1 MLKSI
6 AFSLMTVL
14 FGATAV
20 AQAACGNSCCTQAAP
35 CCTSGAP
42 TAPADEHSNMPMPTA
57 KASQST
63 RSFSYQPSNG
73 YRSATPSRSQGFNV
87 RGATS
92 KALGN
97 Y

>member
-1 MLKSI
+1 MFKSI
-6 AFSLMTVL
+6 SVSLLTLL
-14 FGATAV
+14 FGATTA

-42 TAPADEHSNMPMPTA
+42 AAPADEQASMQMPMT
-57 KASQST
+57 KAPQST

-73 YRSATPSRSQGFNV
+73 YRATPSQGWNG
-87 RGATS
+87 RGAAS

>member
-14 FGATAV
+14 FSATAV
-20 AQAACGNSCCTQAAP
+20 AQAACGNSCCTQGAP

-42 TAPADEHSNMPMPTA
+42 AAPADEHSNMQMPTA

-73 YRSATPSRSQGFNV
+73 NRPTSSSRSQGFNI

-92 KALGN
+92 KAMGN

>member
-6 AFSLMTVL
+6 AFSLMTVV

-42 TAPADEHSNMPMPTA
+42 AAPAEEHSDMPMPMT
-57 KASQST
+57 KAPQST
-63 RSFSYQPSNG
+63 RSFSYQASNG
-73 YRSATPSRSQGFNV
+73 YRSAIPGRSHGFNV

>member
-1 MLKSI
+1 MLRTI
-6 AFSLMTVL
+6 ILSLLTVL

-20 AQAACGNSCCTQAAP
+20 AHAACGTSCCTQATAS
-35 CCTSGAP
+35 CTAGAP
-42 TAPADEHSNMPMPTA
+42 AAPADEHSNMQMPMT

-63 RSFSYQPSNG
+63 RSYSYQPSNG
-73 YRSATPSRSQGFNV
+73 YRSASPGRSQGLNV
-87 RGATS
+87 RGAAS